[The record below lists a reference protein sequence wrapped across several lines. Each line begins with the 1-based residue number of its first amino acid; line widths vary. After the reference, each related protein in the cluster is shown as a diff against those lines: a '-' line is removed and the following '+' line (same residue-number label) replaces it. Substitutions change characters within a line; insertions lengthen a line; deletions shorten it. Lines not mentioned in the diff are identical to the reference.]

1 MDKTL
6 KKELLFLSLG
16 EIAVAVLTVFGFLVF
31 QLIFKE
37 KDIFDYTVITGA
49 LLGGVA
55 VIVNFLILSFSV
67 SRAVNSFIDE
77 RGDKELTEEEA
88 EAFAAQHKSKVQLA
102 ITRSY
107 IIRTALTFGILILAF
122 VLDRFCPI
130 VNPIATAIPLFSYKP
145 VLYLVQF
152 IKSKGG
158 KV

>member
-16 EIAVAVLTVFGFLVF
+16 EAAVAVLTVLGFLIF

-37 KDIFDYTVITGA
+37 KEIFDYTVVTGA
-49 LLGGVA
+49 LLGGVT

-77 RGDKELTEEEA
+77 RGDSELSEEEA
-88 EAFAAQHKSKVQLA
+88 EAFAAQHKSKVQMA

-107 IIRTALTFGILILAF
+107 IIRTALTFGILVLAFILAWF
-122 VLDRFCPI
+122 
-130 VNPIATAIPLFSYKP
+130 NPIATAIPLFSYKP
-145 VLYLVQF
+145 VLYLIQF

-158 KV
+158 KA